1 MMRELI
7 ENSAFLGVVITIGSF
22 ELGRAIRKKW
32 NFALFNPL
40 LLAILFSIG
49 VLLLFRIDYG
59 SYLNGA
65 KYINFLLTPAT
76 VCLAVPLYE
85 KFELLKKNALAIT
98 LGIAAGVAAS
108 LATVFAL
115 AALFRLD
122 FSLFTTLLPKSI
134 TTAIGM
140 DVSAE
145 LGGYPSLTVAAI
157 ILTGVL
163 GNICTAY
170 KSYRAN
176 APRRAGLPAGSV
188 VYFSSSPQVSVTR
201 YRGLPFTSS

>member
-122 FSLFTTLLPKSI
+122 FSLFTTLLP
-134 TTAIGM
+134 
-140 DVSAE
+140 
-145 LGGYPSLTVAAI
+145 
-157 ILTGVL
+157 
-163 GNICTAY
+163 
-170 KSYRAN
+170 
-176 APRRAGLPAGSV
+176 
-188 VYFSSSPQVSVTR
+188 
-201 YRGLPFTSS
+201 